1 MLKLAKPPLM
11 LKVWYKSLMF
21 SKRAITILAAAVVT
35 ALTLGTLSACEPQG
49 KAVGSTGRAGDII
62 HDGIDINDIHLL
74 VIGSKLAALDDEV
87 MKHCKTS
94 KLSASYVPLSNV
106 VNPNEAAQQAIRAAS
121 EQPVSLILIDALDV
135 TGVDDLHND
144 NNQPNIKENNKL
156 NNSTRNKQ
164 NESKAWISALQYVRY
179 AGVPVAL
186 INPVK
191 APKDATL
198 YAATLYF
205 DSDGSGIGKNIHESY
220 LSKNSESLN
229 NKSKKSKFERSSLL
243 SIVRAIID
251 NTPHSREVIINDK

>member
-1 MLKLAKPPLM
+1 M

-21 SKRAITILAAAVVT
+21 SKRAIIIFATTVVT
-35 ALTLGTLSACEPQG
+35 ALALGALSACEPQG
-49 KAVGSTGRAGDII
+49 KAVGNTGRVGDIV
-62 HDGIDINDIHLL
+62 HDGIDIEDIHLL

-135 TGVDDLHND
+135 TGVDDPHNA
-144 NNQPNIKENNKL
+144 NNQSNIKENNKL
-156 NNSTRNKQ
+156 NSTRNKQ
-164 NESKAWISALQYVRY
+164 NESKAWISALQYARY

-198 YAATLYF
+198 YAAILRVG
-205 DSDGSGIGKNIHESY
+205 DIPHN
-220 LSKNSESLN
+220 LAP
-229 NKSKKSKFERSSLL
+229 ERSSLL

-251 NTPHSREVIINDK
+251 NTPHGRDVIINDK

>member
-1 MLKLAKPPLM
+1 
-11 LKVWYKSLMF
+11 MF
-21 SKRAITILAAAVVT
+21 SKRAITIFATTVVT
-35 ALTLGTLSACEPQG
+35 ALALGALSACEPQG
-49 KAVGSTGRAGDII
+49 KAVGNTGRVGDIV
-62 HDGIDINDIHLL
+62 HDGVDIDDIHLL

-135 TGVDDLHND
+135 TSVDDPHNA
-144 NNQPNIKENNKL
+144 NNQSNIKENNKL
-156 NNSTRNKQ
+156 NSTRNKQ
-164 NESKAWISALQYVRY
+164 NESKAWISALQYARY

-198 YAATLYF
+198 YAAILRVG
-205 DSDGSGIGKNIHESY
+205 DIPHN
-220 LSKNSESLN
+220 LAP
-229 NKSKKSKFERSSLL
+229 ERSSLL

>member
-1 MLKLAKPPLM
+1 M

-21 SKRAITILAAAVVT
+21 SKRAITIFATTVVT
-35 ALTLGTLSACEPQG
+35 ALALGALSACEPQG
-49 KAVGSTGRAGDII
+49 KAVGNTGRVGDII
-62 HDGIDINDIHLL
+62 HDGVDIDDIHLL

-135 TGVDDLHND
+135 TGVDDPHNA
-144 NNQPNIKENNKL
+144 NNQSNIKENNKL
-156 NNSTRNKQ
+156 NSTRNKQ
-164 NESKAWISALQYVRY
+164 NESKAWISALQYARY

-198 YAATLYF
+198 YAAILRVG
-205 DSDGSGIGKNIHESY
+205 DIPHN
-220 LSKNSESLN
+220 LAP
-229 NKSKKSKFERSSLL
+229 ERSSLL

>member
-1 MLKLAKPPLM
+1 M

-21 SKRAITILAAAVVT
+21 SKRAITIFATTVVT
-35 ALTLGTLSACEPQG
+35 ALALGALSACEPQG
-49 KAVGSTGRAGDII
+49 KAVGNTGRVGDIV
-62 HDGIDINDIHLL
+62 HDGIDIEDIHLL

-135 TGVDDLHND
+135 TGVDDPHNA
-144 NNQPNIKENNKL
+144 NNQSNIKENNKL
-156 NNSTRNKQ
+156 NSTRNKQ
-164 NESKAWISALQYVRY
+164 NESKAWISALQYARY

-198 YAATLYF
+198 YAAILRVG
-205 DSDGSGIGKNIHESY
+205 DIPHN
-220 LSKNSESLN
+220 LAP
-229 NKSKKSKFERSSLL
+229 ERSSLL

>member
-1 MLKLAKPPLM
+1 M

-21 SKRAITILAAAVVT
+21 SKCAITIFAAAIVT
-35 ALTLGTLSACEPQG
+35 ALALGAFSACEPQG
-49 KAVGSTGRAGDII
+49 KAVGNTGRVGDII
-62 HDGIDINDIHLL
+62 HDGVDIDDIHLL

-94 KLSASYVPLSNV
+94 KLSASYVPISNV
-106 VNPNEAAQQAIRAAS
+106 ANPNEAAQQAIRAAS

-135 TGVDDLHND
+135 TGVDDPHNA
-144 NNQPNIKENNKL
+144 NNQSNIKENNKL
-156 NNSTRNKQ
+156 NNSARNKQ
-164 NESKAWISALQYVRY
+164 NESKAWISALQYARY

-205 DSDGSGIGKNIHESY
+205 DGDGSGIGKNIHESD

-229 NKSKKSKFERSSLL
+229 NKKKKSKFERSSLL

-251 NTPHSREVIINDK
+251 NTPHGREVIINDK

>member
-21 SKRAITILAAAVVT
+21 SKRAITIFAAAVVT

-121 EQPVSLILIDALDV
+121 EQPVSLILYGRAR
-135 TGVDDLHND
+135 
-144 NNQPNIKENNKL
+144 
-156 NNSTRNKQ
+156 RN
-164 NESKAWISALQYVRY
+164 R
-179 AGVPVAL
+179 
-186 INPVK
+186 
-191 APKDATL
+191 
-198 YAATLYF
+198 
-205 DSDGSGIGKNIHESY
+205 
-220 LSKNSESLN
+220 
-229 NKSKKSKFERSSLL
+229 R
-243 SIVRAIID
+243 
-251 NTPHSREVIINDK
+251 

>member
-1 MLKLAKPPLM
+1 
-11 LKVWYKSLMF
+11 MF
-21 SKRAITILAAAVVT
+21 SKRAITIFAAAVVT

-74 VIGSKLAALDDEV
+74 VIGSKLAALDGEV

-144 NNQPNIKENNKL
+144 NDQPNIKENNKL

-164 NESKAWISALQYVRY
+164 NE
-179 AGVPVAL
+179 
-186 INPVK
+186 
-191 APKDATL
+191 
-198 YAATLYF
+198 
-205 DSDGSGIGKNIHESY
+205 
-220 LSKNSESLN
+220 
-229 NKSKKSKFERSSLL
+229 
-243 SIVRAIID
+243 
-251 NTPHSREVIINDK
+251 

>member
-1 MLKLAKPPLM
+1 
-11 LKVWYKSLMF
+11 MF
-21 SKRAITILAAAVVT
+21 SKRAITIFATTVVT
-35 ALTLGTLSACEPQG
+35 ALALGALSACEPQG
-49 KAVGSTGRAGDII
+49 KAVGNTGRVGDII
-62 HDGIDINDIHLL
+62 HDGVDIDDIHLL

-87 MKHCKTS
+87 MKYCKTS

-135 TGVDDLHND
+135 TGVDDLHNA
-144 NNQPNIKENNKL
+144 NNQSNIKENNKL
-156 NNSTRNKQ
+156 NSTRNKQ
-164 NESKAWISALQYVRY
+164 NESKAWISALQYARY

-198 YAATLYF
+198 YAAILRVG
-205 DSDGSGIGKNIHESY
+205 DIPHN
-220 LSKNSESLN
+220 LAP
-229 NKSKKSKFERSSLL
+229 ERSSLL

>member
-1 MLKLAKPPLM
+1 
-11 LKVWYKSLMF
+11 MF
-21 SKRAITILAAAVVT
+21 SKRAITIFATTVVT
-35 ALTLGTLSACEPQG
+35 ALALGALSACEPQG
-49 KAVGSTGRAGDII
+49 KAVGNTGRVGDII
-62 HDGIDINDIHLL
+62 HDGVDIEDIHLL

-135 TGVDDLHND
+135 TSVDDPHNA
-144 NNQPNIKENNKL
+144 NNQSNIKENNKL
-156 NNSTRNKQ
+156 NSTRNKQ
-164 NESKAWISALQYVRY
+164 NESKAWISALQYARY

-198 YAATLYF
+198 YAAILRVG
-205 DSDGSGIGKNIHESY
+205 DIPHN
-220 LSKNSESLN
+220 LAP
-229 NKSKKSKFERSSLL
+229 ERSSLL

>member
-1 MLKLAKPPLM
+1 M

-21 SKRAITILAAAVVT
+21 SKRAITIFATTVVT
-35 ALTLGTLSACEPQG
+35 ALVLGALSACEPQG
-49 KAVGSTGRAGDII
+49 KAVGNTGRVGDII
-62 HDGIDINDIHLL
+62 HDGVDIDDIHLL

-135 TGVDDLHND
+135 TGVDDPHNA
-144 NNQPNIKENNKL
+144 NNQSNIKENNKL
-156 NNSTRNKQ
+156 NSTRNKQ
-164 NESKAWISALQYVRY
+164 NESKAWISALQYARY

-198 YAATLYF
+198 YAAILRVG
-205 DSDGSGIGKNIHESY
+205 DIPHN
-220 LSKNSESLN
+220 LAP
-229 NKSKKSKFERSSLL
+229 ERSSLL

>member
-1 MLKLAKPPLM
+1 
-11 LKVWYKSLMF
+11 MF
-21 SKRAITILAAAVVT
+21 SKRAITIFATTVVT
-35 ALTLGTLSACEPQG
+35 ALALGALSACEPQG
-49 KAVGSTGRAGDII
+49 KAVGNTGRVGDII
-62 HDGIDINDIHLL
+62 HDGVDIDDIHLL

-135 TGVDDLHND
+135 TGVDDPHNA
-144 NNQPNIKENNKL
+144 NNQSNIKENNKL
-156 NNSTRNKQ
+156 NSTRNKQ
-164 NESKAWISALQYVRY
+164 NESKAWISALQYARY

-198 YAATLYF
+198 YAAILRVG
-205 DSDGSGIGKNIHESY
+205 DIPHN
-220 LSKNSESLN
+220 LAP
-229 NKSKKSKFERSSLL
+229 ERSSLL

>member
-1 MLKLAKPPLM
+1 M

-21 SKRAITILAAAVVT
+21 SKRAITIFATTVVT
-35 ALTLGTLSACEPQG
+35 ALALGALSACEPQG
-49 KAVGSTGRAGDII
+49 KAVGSTGRVGDIV

-135 TGVDDLHND
+135 TSVDDPHNA
-144 NNQPNIKENNKL
+144 NNQSNIKENNKL
-156 NNSTRNKQ
+156 NSTRNKQ
-164 NESKAWISALQYVRY
+164 NESKAWISALQYARY

-198 YAATLYF
+198 YAAILRVG
-205 DSDGSGIGKNIHESY
+205 DIPHN
-220 LSKNSESLN
+220 LAP
-229 NKSKKSKFERSSLL
+229 ERSSLL